1 MAVVA
6 TVLVVMVAG
15 VMMVE
20 VLMDHRGAMVDR
32 DAMPPVVVALLVV
45 VAVVLVV
52 WSTMDHATMA
62 TSG

>member
-15 VMMVE
+15 ALV
-20 VLMDHRGAMVDR
+20 VLVVTDHRGVMVDR
-32 DAMPPVVVALLVV
+32 DAMRPVVVALLVV

>member
-1 MAVVA
+1 VAVVA

-15 VMMVE
+15 ALV
-20 VLMDHRGAMVDR
+20 VLVATDHRGAKVDR
-32 DAMPPVVVALLVV
+32 DAMLPVVVALLVV